1 MRHVEG
7 APIGTRG
14 GISVVH
20 IFPAD
25 GEYVF
30 KMLLHSGPTGDLFGT
45 AARAASRSKCR
56 STASARRWSRSTP
69 R

>member
-1 MRHVEG
+1 MSQMRHVEG

-14 GISVVH
+14 GVSVTH

-30 KMLLHSGPTGDLFGT
+30 K
-45 AARAASRSKCR
+45 A
-56 STASARRWSRSTP
+56 
-69 R
+69 

>member
-25 GEYVF
+25 GDYIF
-30 KMLLHSGPTGDLFGT
+30 K
-45 AARAASRSKCR
+45 AAMHYEPLGGLAGRSR
-56 STASARRWSRSTP
+56 
-69 R
+69 